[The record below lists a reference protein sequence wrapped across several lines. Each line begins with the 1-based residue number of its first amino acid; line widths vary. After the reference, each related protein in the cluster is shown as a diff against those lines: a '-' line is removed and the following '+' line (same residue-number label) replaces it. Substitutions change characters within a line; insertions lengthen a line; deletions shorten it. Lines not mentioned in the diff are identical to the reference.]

1 MDERL
6 NKLEERLSKLENDF
20 HDIDKSSALLEQK
33 LDNIIDSIDN
43 LTKAIKDNQ
52 IEQSKKIEKLE
63 IKVDRLEQ
71 EINEKTTGKD
81 AANWQKVIGLIIT
94 GIVSALVGAFVALF
108 NK

>member
-1 MDERL
+1 MEERLKTIESRL
-6 NKLEERLSKLENDF
+6 NKLEEDF
-20 HDIDKSSALLEQK
+20 HSVDKSSALLEQK
-33 LDNIIDSIDN
+33 LDSIIISIDN

-52 IEQSKKIEKLE
+52 VEQKEKIEKLE
-63 IKVDRLEQ
+63 RKVEQLEQ